1 MILNSWRVKK
11 KKKDK
16 TWKEKGDNIFGL
28 APAVEAGQACF

>member
-1 MILNSWRVKK
+1 MILNSWRVK

-16 TWKEKGDNIFGL
+16 TWKEKGDDIFGL